1 MNKDALVLKVLKEA
15 FPDARCELK
24 FTKDYELL
32 MAVVLSAQT
41 TDKRVNMVTEEL
53 FKYNL
58 EELAHLDLK
67 VIEDIIKPIGTYK
80 VKALYINEIANI
92 LVNKYNSKVPSSKK
106 ALLSMPGVGIKTYNV
121 VASNLFNVP
130 CIAVD
135 THVSRVAYRLGLC
148 LSKDP
153 VKVEASL
160 KRRYPKDEWINLH
173 HRMVLYGRY
182 ICKARSPLCERCQM
196 KGICKYFNQ
205 SKKTS

>member
-41 TDKRVNMVTEEL
+41 TDKR
-53 FKYNL
+53 
-58 EELAHLDLK
+58 